1 MKVELKNVLC
11 ATDLSDFSNHA
22 ISYAIAI
29 AREFDAR
36 LYLCHVFD
44 LPSFS
49 VHGTAYVFPQ
59 QQQDNLLK
67 YAAEK
72 LETLM
77 EKQSVDW
84 ELMVTT
90 GPVADTISRRAKEK
104 KIDMAVVATHARSGL
119 KRLFLGSVTERLIRT
134 ISCPLLIVVPPD
146 ADTGI
151 DLDNVLNFK
160 NILVGCDFSP
170 DSDRAVE
177 YGLSLAQEFQAGLH
191 LVHVVEPVDHRDTA
205 SSDSPDKKLQQNPHD
220 SLNRKLLSLVPEDTH
235 NWCKVRTDCLTGKP
249 FEEISRYAV
258 LHKIDL
264 IVLGVR
270 GLNMVETLFLGS
282 TTDRVLRHTACPVL
296 SVCRVEK

>member
-1 MKVELKNVLC
+1 MKVELKNILC
-11 ATDLSDFSNHA
+11 ATDLSDFSSHA
-22 ISYAIAI
+22 VSYAIAM
-29 AREFDAR
+29 AREFNAK

-49 VHGTAYVFPQ
+49 VHGTAYVFQP

-77 EKQSVDW
+77 EKQSIEW
-84 ELMVTT
+84 ELIVTT
-90 GPVADTISRRAKEK
+90 GPIADTIARQAEEKE
-104 KIDMAVVATHARSGL
+104 IDMAVVATHARSGL

-146 ADTGI
+146 ADTDSHLI
-151 DLDNVLNFK
+151 EVLNFK

-170 DSDRAVE
+170 DADKAVE
-177 YGLSLAQEFQAGLH
+177 YGLSVAQEFQAGLH
-191 LVHVVEPVDHRDTA
+191 LVHVIEPIDYKEMV
-205 SSDSPDKKLQQNPHD
+205 SSDALAEELRQNLHD
-220 SLNRKLLSLVPEDTH
+220 SSNRKLLDLVPEETYH
-235 NWCKVRTDCLTGKP
+235 WCDVKTACLTGEP

-258 LHKIDL
+258 SHEIDL

-282 TTDRVLRHTACPVL
+282 TTDRVLRRTACPVL
-296 SVCRVEK
+296 SVCRVEE

>member
-22 ISYAIAI
+22 ISYATAI

-134 ISCPLLIVVPPD
+134 ISCPLLIVVPSDTD
-146 ADTGI
+146 AGS
-151 DLDNVLNFK
+151 DLIEELNFK

-170 DSDRAVE
+170 ASDRAVE
-177 YGLSLAQEFQAGLH
+177 YALNLAQEFQAGLH
-191 LVHVVEPVDHRDTA
+191 LAHVIKPADYQNIA
-205 SSDSPDKKLQQNPHD
+205 PSDSPGEKLRQNLQD
-220 SLNRKLLSLVPEDTH
+220 STNRKLLKLAPEDTY
-235 NWCKVRTDCLTGKP
+235 NCCKVQTACLTGEP
-249 FEEISRYAV
+249 FEEISKYAV
-258 LHKIDL
+258 LHEIDL
-264 IVLGVR
+264 IVMGVR
-270 GLNMVETLFLGS
+270 GLNMVKTLFLGS
-282 TTDRVLRHTACPVL
+282 TTDRVLRRTTCPVL
-296 SVCRVEK
+296 SVCRVEE